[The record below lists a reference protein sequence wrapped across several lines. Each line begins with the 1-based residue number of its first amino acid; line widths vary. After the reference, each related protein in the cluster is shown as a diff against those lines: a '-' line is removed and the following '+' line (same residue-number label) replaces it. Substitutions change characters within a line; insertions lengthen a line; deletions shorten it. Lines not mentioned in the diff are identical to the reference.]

1 MKYRQAIQI
10 DERHM
15 ESIFRLPCVLSIH
28 KNRGRFYARLD
39 FAETGDSYA
48 YPTDWLVEDES
59 GVWHRI
65 SDDNFK
71 KIDKK

>member
-10 DERHM
+10 DERHV
-15 ESIFRLPCVLSIH
+15 ESVFRLPCVLSIN
-28 KNRGRFYARLD
+28 KNMGRFYIRLD

-59 GVWHRI
+59 GAWHRL
-65 SDDNFK
+65 SNENFNI
-71 KIDKK
+71 IDKK